1 MDVFGSTLSGKT
13 LKLIAYGDKKFE
25 NGMKKHDN
33 LIDENRKKITN
44 LNTSLDI
51 RLYEIETN
59 VNKLLS
65 TLLILE
71 GEIEKLTLRVN
82 YLDVVTLEDS
92 TIATAQPTT
101 RT

>member
-25 NGMKKHDN
+25 NGMKKHDK
-33 LIDENRKKITN
+33 LIDENRKKIAN

-59 VNKLLS
+59 VNKFLS
-65 TLLILE
+65 TLSTLE

-82 YLDVVTLEDS
+82 YLDIVTLEDS
-92 TIATAQPTT
+92 TIAAAQPTT

>member
-13 LKLIAYGDKKFE
+13 LKLIAYGDKMFE

-33 LIDENRKKITN
+33 LIDENRKKIAN

-59 VNKLLS
+59 VNKFLS
-65 TLLILE
+65 TLSILE
-71 GEIEKLTLRVN
+71 GEIEKLTLREN
-82 YLDVVTLEDS
+82 YLDIVTLEDS
-92 TIATAQPTT
+92 TIAAAQPTT